1 MPVRT
6 RDWLKFGTLV
16 AIAFV
21 FGLAFASTLN
31 LPKKSGAA
39 ETVLMPSPEAAAPL
53 AAPGLKAASDWSD
66 AFVAVAEHVKPAVVF
81 IRSQHVERGDN
92 QRLPPGFQ
100 DFFPNLRRRPQV
112 EQGSGSGFIV
122 SVDGFILT
130 NNHVVAGADK
140 VTVRLYDKREFIAK
154 VVGTDPNT
162 DVAVIKIEARGL
174 PTVGF
179 GNSDSTR
186 VGEWAL
192 AIGNPLG
199 EAFAFT
205 VTAGI
210 VSAKG
215 RLLAGLQQ
223 TRYSIQDFIQ
233 TDAAINPGNSGGPL
247 VNIRGQVIGINSA
260 IASETGFYA
269 GYGFAIPIN
278 LARTVMDQLVKTG
291 HVERAVMG
299 IAIRDVTQEDADAVG
314 LKQIA
319 GVVVNSYTN
328 DDSPAKAAGV
338 QPGDVIVALDG
349 QPVENVPQLQQK
361 VGFKRPGE
369 TVDVTVLRQGGE
381 KKTVTVRLARAP
393 SEGDTEVAAA
403 GTKPKGE
410 ASTKERMLGV
420 SVEPLTQDDAQD
432 PQYRRVMQQAGGG
445 LVVTEVSPEGPAYGR
460 LLPTDDPS
468 GPDVIVSVNGQP
480 TRTRV
485 QFRDAVRKVKPG
497 DVVTLQ
503 VLSRSGDSPNGWVG
517 RVVRLRARRSEE
529 HTSEL
534 QSHSDV
540 VCRLLLEKKKHRY
553 DNINA
558 LRDYFLDIGRVVVS
572 VEGRQTDD
580 SNADFYQYY
589 CMPEYGNANDG
600 LCFTVMKFI

>member
-1 MPVRT
+1 MSVRT

-31 LPKKSGAA
+31 LPKKGGAT
-39 ETVLMPSPEAAAPL
+39 ETFAAPVIPAT
-53 AAPGLKAASDWSD
+53 AAPAPLPLSAPALKAATDFGD
-66 AFVAVAEHVKPAVVF
+66 AFVSVAEHVKPEVVF
-81 IRSQHVERGDN
+81 IRAQHVERGDN

-122 SVDGFILT
+122 SPDGFILT

-140 VTVRLYDKREFIAK
+140 VTVRLYDKREFTAK

-162 DVAVIKIEARGL
+162 DVAVIRIDARSL
-174 PTVGF
+174 PSVGF

-186 VGEWAL
+186 VGEWVL

-215 RLLAGLQQ
+215 RLLSGLQQ
-223 TRYSIQDFIQ
+223 SRYAIQDFIQ

-260 IASETGFYA
+260 IASDNGLSA

-299 IAIRDVTQEDADAVG
+299 IGITDADENDAAAVG
-314 LKQIA
+314 LKQIT
-319 GVVVNSYTN
+319 GVGVRSYSD
-328 DDSPAKAAGV
+328 DDSPAKKAGIEL
-338 QPGDVIVALDG
+338 GDVIVALDG
-349 QPVENVPQLQQK
+349 QPIDNTPQLQQK
-361 VGFKRPGE
+361 VAFKKPGE
-369 TVDVTVLRQGGE
+369 SVEITVLRQGGE
-381 KKTVTVRLARAP
+381 RKTITVRLARAP
-393 SEGDTEVAAA
+393 SEADSEVASA
-403 GTKPKGE
+403 GVKPKGE
-410 ASTKERMLGV
+410 GSTKEEMLGI
-420 SVEPLTQDDAQD
+420 SVQPLTRDDAQN
-432 PQYRRVMQQAGGG
+432 PRLKPVIQRGGG
-445 LVVTEVSPEGPAYGR
+445 LVITDVAPDGPAFQR
-460 LLPTDDPS
+460 LRAADDPG
-468 GPDVIVSVNGQP
+468 GPDIVVAVNGVP
-480 TRTRV
+480 THTR
-485 QFRDAVRKVKPG
+485 AALGEALRKVKPG

-503 VLSRSGDSPNGWVG
+503 VLTRTRDTSDGWLG
-517 RVVRLRARRSEE
+517 EVVRIRAR
-529 HTSEL
+529 
-534 QSHSDV
+534 
-540 VCRLLLEKKKHRY
+540 
-553 DNINA
+553 
-558 LRDYFLDIGRVVVS
+558 
-572 VEGRQTDD
+572 
-580 SNADFYQYY
+580 
-589 CMPEYGNANDG
+589 
-600 LCFTVMKFI
+600 

>member
-39 ETVLMPSPEAAAPL
+39 ETLVVPPLSSQPASAAPEL
-53 AAPGLKAASDWSD
+53 SAPALKSAGDFQD
-66 AFVAVAEHVKPAVVF
+66 AFVAVAEHVKPSVVF
-81 IRSQHVERGDN
+81 IRSQHVERADDN

-122 SVDGFILT
+122 SADGFILT

-140 VTVRLYDKREFIAK
+140 VTVRLYDKREFIAR

-233 TDAAINPGNSGGPL
+233 P
-247 VNIRGQVIGINSA
+247 
-260 IASETGFYA
+260 
-269 GYGFAIPIN
+269 
-278 LARTVMDQLVKTG
+278 
-291 HVERAVMG
+291 
-299 IAIRDVTQEDADAVG
+299 DAVI
-314 LKQIA
+314 IA
-319 GVVVNSYTN
+319 V
-328 DDSPAKAAGV
+328 
-338 QPGDVIVALDG
+338 DG
-349 QPVENVPQLQQK
+349 QPVDNTPQLQQR
-361 VGFKRPGE
+361 VAFKKPGE
-369 TVDVTVLRQGGE
+369 TVEVTVLRQGGD

-393 SEGDTEVAAA
+393 GEADSEVASVSS
-403 GTKPKGE
+403 KSKGD
-410 ASTKERMLGV
+410 ASSKEEMLG
-420 SVEPLTQDDAQD
+420 
-432 PQYRRVMQQAGGG
+432 
-445 LVVTEVSPEGPAYGR
+445 
-460 LLPTDDPS
+460 
-468 GPDVIVSVNGQP
+468 I
-480 TRTRV
+480 
-485 QFRDAVRKVKPG
+485 
-497 DVVTLQ
+497 
-503 VLSRSGDSPNGWVG
+503 
-517 RVVRLRARRSEE
+517 
-529 HTSEL
+529 
-534 QSHSDV
+534 
-540 VCRLLLEKKKHRY
+540 
-553 DNINA
+553 
-558 LRDYFLDIGRVVVS
+558 
-572 VEGRQTDD
+572 
-580 SNADFYQYY
+580 
-589 CMPEYGNANDG
+589 
-600 LCFTVMKFI
+600 

>member
-6 RDWLKFGTLV
+6 RDWLKFGGLV

-21 FGLAFASTLN
+21 VGLAFASTLN
-31 LPKKSGAA
+31 LPKTGGAA
-39 ETVLMPSPEAAAPL
+39 ESPVAAQSAVPANQMPQVKPAAEL
-53 AAPGLKAASDWSD
+53 GD
-66 AFVAVAEHVKPAVVF
+66 AFVSIAEHVKPAVVF
-81 IRSQHVERGDN
+81 IKSQHVERSEA
-92 QRLPPGFQ
+92 QRLPPGFE
-100 DFFPNLRRRPQV
+100 DFFPQFRRRPQV

-122 SVDGFILT
+122 SPDGYILT
-130 NNHVVAGADK
+130 NNHVVAGADR
-140 VTVRLYDKREFIAK
+140 VTVKLYDKREFTAK
-154 VVGTDPNT
+154 VAGTDPNT
-162 DVAVIKIEARGL
+162 DVAVIKIDAHGL
-174 PTVGF
+174 PTVAF

-215 RLLAGLQQ
+215 RLLGGLPQP
-223 TRYSIQDFIQ
+223 RYGIQDFIQ

-349 QPVENVPQLQQK
+349 QPVENVPQLQRK

-369 TVDVTVLRQGGE
+369 TVDVTVLRQGGD
-381 KKTVTVRLARAP
+381 KKTLTVRLARAP
-393 SEGDTEVAAA
+393 SDSDTEVAAA
-403 GTKPKGE
+403 GTKSKGD
-410 ASTKERMLGV
+410 ASTKEKTLGI

-480 TRTRV
+480 TRTRA
-485 QFRDAVRKVKPG
+485 QFRDALRKVKPG

-517 RVVRLRARRSEE
+517 RVVRLRAR
-529 HTSEL
+529 
-534 QSHSDV
+534 
-540 VCRLLLEKKKHRY
+540 
-553 DNINA
+553 
-558 LRDYFLDIGRVVVS
+558 
-572 VEGRQTDD
+572 
-580 SNADFYQYY
+580 
-589 CMPEYGNANDG
+589 
-600 LCFTVMKFI
+600 